1 VGGEGRGR
9 GRKGEGDGGKGGDV
23 RFFPEP
29 TWQPYD

>member
-9 GRKGEGDGGKGGDV
+9 GRKVEGDGGKGGDV
-23 RFFPEP
+23 LFFPEP